1 MRTVTTSALR
11 TPNAAYKPSY
21 VIVGDA
27 PANSAIIETCIP
39 AQETAQPSHAQRT
52 LPRSVTRG
60 ERRTCETT

>member
-1 MRTVTTSALR
+1 MTTNALR

-39 AQETAQPSHAQRT
+39 VHETAQPSHAQRT
-52 LPRSVTRG
+52 PPRGVTRG
-60 ERRTCETT
+60 ERKTCEAT